1 MLRYLHHFHIQL
13 NARSGV
19 RCFEGIFKVNLQ
31 NADIITNHIANISAN
46 TASSD
51 NDFDF
56 TVNGDLWNKVL
67 EAIRNENEDELKSSL
82 QEVDEDIKKRG

>member
-1 MLRYLHHFHIQL
+1 M
-13 NARSGV
+13 
-19 RCFEGIFKVNLQ
+19 RCFKRIFKVSIQ
-31 NADIITNHIANISAN
+31 NAVIITNHIANISAN
-46 TASSD
+46 RNSSD